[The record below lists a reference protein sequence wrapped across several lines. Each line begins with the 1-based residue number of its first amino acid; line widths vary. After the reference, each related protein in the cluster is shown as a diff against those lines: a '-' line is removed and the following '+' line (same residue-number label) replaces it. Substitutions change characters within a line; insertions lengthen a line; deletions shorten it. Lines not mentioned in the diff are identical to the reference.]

1 MSVNDYRSILNLIL
15 KGVQRCL
22 NKLDKNIYDSTSEF
36 AVDFK
41 AIFEFGEY
49 TDLVQSL
56 MQPRIKAEDM
66 DLKKPK
72 TFAYSVPNTE
82 LIQLAKAI
90 ATKP

>member
-56 MQPRIKAEDM
+56 M
-66 DLKKPK
+66 
-72 TFAYSVPNTE
+72 
-82 LIQLAKAI
+82 
-90 ATKP
+90 